1 MPQKSVLT
9 ESIGDYFRKSNLET
23 LICKTSQLSKFFPR
37 ILFAGLLVIYS
48 RFTCLPMLLFQPSFI
63 LSPVFYRPKNQCH
76 FA

>member
-37 ILFAGLLVIYS
+37 ILFAGS
-48 RFTCLPMLLFQPSFI
+48 AGRFFPFYLFTNASFPTFF
-63 LSPVFYRPKNQCH
+63 SFTP
-76 FA
+76 